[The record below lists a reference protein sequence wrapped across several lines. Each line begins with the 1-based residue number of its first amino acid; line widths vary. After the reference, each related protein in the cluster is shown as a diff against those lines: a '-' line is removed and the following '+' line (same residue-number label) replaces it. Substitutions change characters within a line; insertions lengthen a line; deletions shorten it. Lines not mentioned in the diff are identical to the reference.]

1 MEDCKI
7 CFSNE
12 SNRMLPCSHS
22 LCSVCCVKLN
32 TPICPYCRQTFIY
45 TAEEIK
51 ERIKLGILSGY
62 KWEASPG
69 FAFRPQD
76 WIEHRQL
83 NNYII
88 IDDQLIHEP
97 FSRAR
102 KNMNRNRRRALSLDE
117 VLERRKMIKE
127 KKERHWDRKNA
138 RLAKLNWWEN

>member
-88 IDDQLIHEP
+88 IDVTVCVFLYNELLLMLCGD
-97 FSRAR
+97 RGW
-102 KNMNRNRRRALSLDE
+102 ALGQIWR
-117 VLERRKMIKE
+117 VM
-127 KKERHWDRKNA
+127 
-138 RLAKLNWWEN
+138 